1 MDSARGAEA
10 LPEISD
16 FHDERTIMSGEPVSA
31 VRTTPST
38 SGSAQS
44 TRRRHGLRNRVA
56 AISAAALLAAGGA
69 SAVAPSA
76 AAQGLPEPIQTSYD
90 ALPPDVQSI
99 VGSVALSGPLSLAA
113 LYYFVWCP
121 VVNGPW
127 DPTPES
133 CSF

>member
-16 FHDERTIMSGEPVSA
+16 FHDERTIMSGEPVST

-69 SAVAPSA
+69 SAA

-127 DPTPES
+127 NPAPDN

>member
-1 MDSARGAEA
+1 MY
-10 LPEISD
+10 
-16 FHDERTIMSGEPVSA
+16 GEPVPT

-38 SGSAQS
+38 SGSEQG

-90 ALPPDVQSI
+90 ALPPDAQSI
-99 VGSVALSGPLSLAA
+99 VGSVALSGPLSLMA

-121 VVNGPW
+121 IVNWPSGTAA
-127 DPTPES
+127 DN

>member
-1 MDSARGAEA
+1 
-10 LPEISD
+10 
-16 FHDERTIMSGEPVSA
+16 MSGEPVST

-56 AISAAALLAAGGA
+56 AISAAALLAAALLAAGGA

>member
-1 MDSARGAEA
+1 MDGARGAEA
-10 LPEISD
+10 PPEISD
-16 FHDERTIMSGEPVSA
+16 FHDERTTMYGEPVPT

-38 SGSAQS
+38 SGSAQG

-76 AAQGLPEPIQTSYD
+76 AAQGFPESIQTSYD
-90 ALPPDVQSI
+90 ALPPDAQSI
-99 VGSVALSGPLSLAA
+99 VGSVALSGPLSLMA

-121 VVNGPW
+121 IVNWPSGTAA
-127 DPTPES
+127 DN

>member
-1 MDSARGAEA
+1 MDGARGAEA
-10 LPEISD
+10 PPEISD
-16 FHDERTIMSGEPVSA
+16 FHDERTTMYGEPVPT

-38 SGSAQS
+38 SGSAQG

-69 SAVAPSA
+69 SAFAPSS

-99 VGSVALSGPLSLAA
+99 VGSVALSGPLSLMA

-121 VVNGPW
+121 IVNWPSGTAA
-127 DPTPES
+127 DN